1 MKLRRFLDSF
11 KFLLSFVFV
20 EFDWKSYIKRLDNLL
35 ILILLF
41 CIIFIFYPSCALPGN
56 GGKEFLRYWGDPV
69 ICWMVTTLKRRT
81 LDATSITYLFNL
93 FIHTFFVFFICSILI
108 IFIKA
113 SIEKAI
119 KK

>member
-41 CIIFIFYPSCALPGN
+41 CIIFIFYPSCVLV
-56 GGKEFLRYWGDPV
+56 GKEFLRYWGDPKF
-69 ICWMVTTLKRRT
+69 CWGVTTLRSSYVS
-81 LDATSITYLFNL
+81 TSINYLFNL

-113 SIEKAI
+113 LIEKAI
-119 KK
+119 KFLLKH